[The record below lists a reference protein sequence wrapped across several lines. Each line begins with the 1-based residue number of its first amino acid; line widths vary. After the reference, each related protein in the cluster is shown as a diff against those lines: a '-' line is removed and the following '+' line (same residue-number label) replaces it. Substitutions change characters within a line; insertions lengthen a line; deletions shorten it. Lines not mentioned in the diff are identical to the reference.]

1 MNGKTVLILERLLDG
16 RPHKLRD
23 LAQRLEISVRLVRY
37 EMQEVDAFLRREGF
51 PALQYERPAGLRLML
66 TQAQHKALSKK
77 LASLDTYDYAMTSAE
92 RRCVMTLML
101 IASGGEAL
109 TGQYFA
115 DQLGVSKS
123 SIDKDMAL
131 LKTDLLGSGVRL
143 ESRVGKG
150 STLEGEE
157 QALRHC
163 GVRLLEQHVDFA
175 GLYSGDAEGSDMVG
189 SWACRLFCGEE
200 LSALFELL
208 RSMEQAELGKWLG
221 YDSFRMLTFTL
232 AVTLV
237 RVRAGKAV
245 QAVPASMALVK
256 TSGEY
261 VHAVHLAG
269 ELEKRFEVR
278 LPAGEVYALAIL
290 LAGAKYVTPEP
301 YLKEDWAGVQVL
313 LDRLVRGMSEEMD
326 IAFTED
332 EEIYNA
338 LQAHMGPTV
347 FRLRHDIPIT
357 NPNLQ
362 EIRKNYAVC
371 FEALERVLKKLDSE
385 LLAGITED
393 DIAYLVLHFCAA
405 MERSK
410 RMMPVS
416 RVAIVCV
423 HGAGTANLL
432 RELVCSKFKNIRVV
446 ATATY
451 TDLHALEKMDVDFVI
466 ASIPLPDCKVPWVK
480 VETIPTAE
488 NWEAISRM
496 ALKYGAK
503 GRAHSDAA
511 ELFKDVMKTIQAH
524 CEVRDVD
531 GLMASLAASFE
542 AAGIPVRA
550 DRVQPA
556 LAQLLS
562 PQKVLCRRRAAGWE
576 DAVRQACAV
585 LVQAGDVTEEF
596 TISAIQ
602 SVRSAGPYIV
612 IMPGVAL
619 VHSELGKG
627 VKRLAMSLVTFENDV
642 CFHHPA
648 NDPVRLVLC
657 LAPTDNWAHLR
668 ALRGLLSL
676 LNKVPVRTLCAAS
689 TPQELCEYI
698 KESCE

>member
-1 MNGKTVLILERLLDG
+1 MRW
-16 RPHKLRD
+16 P
-23 LAQRLEISVRLVRY
+23 
-37 EMQEVDAFLRREGF
+37 
-51 PALQYERPAGLRLML
+51 
-66 TQAQHKALSKK
+66 
-77 LASLDTYDYAMTSAE
+77 
-92 RRCVMTLML
+92 
-101 IASGGEAL
+101 
-109 TGQYFA
+109 
-115 DQLGVSKS
+115 
-123 SIDKDMAL
+123 
-131 LKTDLLGSGVRL
+131 
-143 ESRVGKG
+143 
-150 STLEGEE
+150 
-157 QALRHC
+157 
-163 GVRLLEQHVDFA
+163 
-175 GLYSGDAEGSDMVG
+175 
-189 SWACRLFCGEE
+189 FC
-200 LSALFELL
+200 
-208 RSMEQAELGKWLG
+208 W
-221 YDSFRMLTFTL
+221 
-232 AVTLV
+232 
-237 RVRAGKAV
+237 
-245 QAVPASMALVK
+245 
-256 TSGEY
+256 
-261 VHAVHLAG
+261 
-269 ELEKRFEVR
+269 
-278 LPAGEVYALAIL
+278 
-290 LAGAKYVTPEP
+290 
-301 YLKEDWAGVQVL
+301 
-313 LDRLVRGMSEEMD
+313 
-326 IAFTED
+326 
-332 EEIYNA
+332 
-338 LQAHMGPTV
+338 QAHLGPTV

-393 DIAYLVLHFCAA
+393 DVAYLVLHFCAA

-423 HGAGTANLL
+423 HGAGTASLL

-451 TDLHALEKMDVDFVI
+451 TDLHALEEMDVDFVI
-466 ASIPLPDCKVPWVK
+466 ASILLPGCRVPWVK

-496 ALKYGAK
+496 TLKYGAK

-562 PQKVLCRRRAAGWE
+562 PQKLLCRRRAAGWE

-627 VKRLAMSLVTFENDV
+627 VKRLAMSLVTFESGV

-676 LNKVPVRTLCAAS
+676 LNKVPVRALCAAS
-689 TPQELCEYI
+689 TPQELYEYI